1 MDHKNTDIDNPFF
14 TRGCRTTPN
23 LISSNEDIYKSSC
36 CKLDSYN
43 WLTDINVPESQEN
56 KTFVEVR
63 FKNNRKDIFVK
74 KEDFNITIGD
84 IVAVEASPGH
94 DIGIVSQTG
103 TYVYHIMQ
111 KQGISPKNH
120 SLLKVYRKARMSD
133 IEKWIAAVEN
143 EHITMIKSRQIA
155 ASLDLNMK
163 INDIE
168 YQGDNTKAI
177 FYYTADERVDFRQL
191 IKMLA
196 ERFKIRIEMK
206 QIGVRQ
212 EASKVGGI
220 GSCGREMCCA
230 AWHTNFQSVSTNSA
244 RTQQL
249 SLNPQK
255 LAGQCG
261 KLKCCLNFEQ
271 SQYEDALKRF
281 PDTSIPLKT
290 KKGQANH
297 QKTDI
302 YKELMWYH
310 YNEEGTSTLIPLT
323 LKDVKEIIGLNEKN
337 KFPESLNDFVKKRE
351 EEHQFEKVVGQ
362 DDLHRFDKK

>member
-1 MDHKNTDIDNPFF
+1 MDKKNTDIHNPFF
-14 TRGCRTTPN
+14 TRGCYTSPQI
-23 LISSNEDIYKSSC
+23 ISNNDDIYKPSC
-36 CKLDSYN
+36 CKLSSFN
-43 WLTDINVPESQEN
+43 WLKDIHVPESQEN
-56 KTFVEVR
+56 RTFVEVR
-63 FKNNRKDIFVK
+63 FKNDRKDIYVK
-74 KEDFNITIGD
+74 KEELNINIGD

-103 TYVYHIMQ
+103 SFVYSIME
-111 KQGISPKNH
+111 KQNINPAENN
-120 SLLKVYRKARMSD
+120 LLKVYRKARLSD
-133 IEKWIAAVEN
+133 IEKWIIAVEN
-143 EHITMIKSRQIA
+143 EHTTMIKSRQIA
-155 ASLDLNMK
+155 ASLGLAMK

-230 AWHTNFQSVSTNSA
+230 AWHTDFKSVSTNSA

-271 SQYEDALKRF
+271 SQYEEALKKF
-281 PDTSIPLKT
+281 PSTNIILKSKNGT
-290 KKGQANH
+290 ATY
-297 QKTDI
+297 QKTDV

-310 YNEEGTSTLIPLT
+310 YHEDDTNTLIPLK
-323 LKDVKEIIGLNEKN
+323 LRDVKKIIRMNEKN
-337 KFPESLNDFVKKRE
+337 KFPESLNIFIKKVE
-351 EEHQFEKVVGQ
+351 IEHEFSKVVGQ
-362 DDLHRFDKK
+362 DDLHRFDK